1 MWGNKSKSHNVDT
14 LIAEGTSIKGDLSF
28 EGALFVDGVIEGDI
42 HGTNHE
48 QSVLSVGVHGRI
60 EGNIEAPFVIIFGQ
74 VDGDVRVS
82 QKVELKPGARVNGD
96 LYYKIIEMNAGATVN
111 GKMVNLGEPH
121 ALEHKPERS
130 EVISEPKVAQ
140 SKDTESKTEPK
151 IGDSKSNQKKSD
163 NDMHSNDNE
172 AVRA

>member
-48 QSVLSVGVHGRI
+48 KSVLSVGVHGRI

-82 QKVELKPGARVNGD
+82 QKVELKPGAKVNGD
-96 LYYKIIEMNAGATVN
+96 LYYKVMEMNAGATVN
-111 GKMVNLGEPH
+111 GKMVNLGQPH

-130 EVISEPKVAQ
+130 EVVSEAKV
-140 SKDTESKTEPK
+140 SESKTDPK
-151 IGDSKSNQKKSD
+151 IGNEKSDDKKSD
-163 NDMHSNDNE
+163 KAIHSDDNDV
-172 AVRA
+172 VRV

>member
-14 LIAEGTSIKGDLSF
+14 LIAEGTSIKGDLTF

-42 HGTNHE
+42 HGTNQE

-82 QKVELKPGARVNGD
+82 QKVQLKPGAKVNGN

-111 GKMVNLGEPH
+111 GKMVNVGQPH
-121 ALEHKPERS
+121 ALEHKPDRS
-130 EVISEPKVAQ
+130 EVVSEAKVSREQADEKK
-140 SKDTESKTEPK
+140 SKDETM
-151 IGDSKSNQKKSD
+151 QSD
-163 NDMHSNDNE
+163 DNS

>member
-14 LIAEGTSIKGDLSF
+14 LIAEGTSIKGDLTF

-48 QSVLSVGVHGRI
+48 KSVLSVGVHGRI
-60 EGNIEAPFVIIFGQ
+60 EGNIESPYVIIFGQ

-82 QKVELKPGARVNGD
+82 QKVELKPGAKVNGD
-96 LYYKIIEMNAGATVN
+96 LYYKVMEMNAGATVN

-121 ALEHKPERS
+121 ALEHKPDHS
-130 EVISEPKVAQ
+130 EVVSKPKV
-140 SKDTESKTEPK
+140 SKESSDEE
-151 IGDSKSNQKKSD
+151 KSENS
-163 NDMHSNDNE
+163 MHSDDNE

>member
-48 QSVLSVGVHGRI
+48 KSVLSVGVHGRI

-121 ALEHKPERS
+121 ALEHKPDNS
-130 EVISEPKVAQ
+130 AVVSEPKV
-140 SKDTESKTEPK
+140 TEPT
-151 IGDSKSNQKKSD
+151 IGEGKNSKGSTDDKNSD
-163 NDMHSNDNE
+163 QAMRSDDNE

>member
-1 MWGNKSKSHNVDT
+1 MWGNKTKSHNVDT
-14 LIAEGTSIKGDLSF
+14 LIAEGTSITGDLTF

-48 QSVLSVGVHGRI
+48 KSVLSVGVHGRI
-60 EGNIEAPFVIIFGQ
+60 EGNIESPYVTIFGQ

-82 QKVELKPGARVNGD
+82 QKVELKPGAKVNGN

-130 EVISEPKVAQ
+130 DVISEPKV
-140 SKDTESKTEPK
+140 SEPKNSESKTEPK
-151 IGDSKSNQKKSD
+151 IGDSKSDQKKSD
-163 NDMHSNDNE
+163 SALHSNDNE

>member
-14 LIAEGTSIKGDLSF
+14 LIAEGTSIKGDLTF

-60 EGNIEAPFVIIFGQ
+60 EGNIESPYVIIFGQ

-82 QKVELKPGARVNGD
+82 QKVELKPGAKVNGD
-96 LYYKIIEMNAGATVN
+96 LYYKVMEMNAGATVN

-121 ALEHKPERS
+121 ALEHKPDHS
-130 EVISEPKVAQ
+130 EVVSKPKVN
-140 SKDTESKTEPK
+140 KESSGENKSE
-151 IGDSKSNQKKSD
+151 DSIHSD
-163 NDMHSNDNE
+163 DNE

>member
-14 LIAEGTSIKGDLSF
+14 LIAEGTSIKGDLTF

-60 EGNIEAPFVIIFGQ
+60 EGNIESPYVIIFGQ

-82 QKVELKPGARVNGD
+82 QKVELKPGAKVNGD
-96 LYYKIIEMNAGATVN
+96 LYYKVMEMNAGATVN

-121 ALEHKPERS
+121 ALEHKPDHS
-130 EVISEPKVAQ
+130 EVVSKPKVN
-140 SKDTESKTEPK
+140 KESSDENKSE
-151 IGDSKSNQKKSD
+151 DSIHSD
-163 NDMHSNDNE
+163 DNE

>member
-14 LIAEGTSIKGDLSF
+14 LIAEGTSIKGDLTF

-60 EGNIEAPFVIIFGQ
+60 EGNIEAPYVIIFGQ

-82 QKVELKPGARVNGD
+82 QKVELKPGAKVNGD
-96 LYYKIIEMNAGATVN
+96 LYYKVMEMNAGATVN

-121 ALEHKPERS
+121 ALEHKPDHS
-130 EVISEPKVAQ
+130 EVVSEAKV
-140 SKDTESKTEPK
+140 SKESSDE
-151 IGDSKSNQKKSD
+151 KKSE
-163 NDMHSNDNE
+163 NSIHSDDSE

>member
-14 LIAEGTSIKGDLSF
+14 LIAEGTSIKGDLTF

-60 EGNIEAPFVIIFGQ
+60 EGNIESPYVIIFGQ

-82 QKVELKPGARVNGD
+82 KKVELKPGAKVNGD
-96 LYYKIIEMNAGATVN
+96 LYYKVMEMNAGATVN

-121 ALEHKPERS
+121 ALEHKPDHS
-130 EVISEPKVAQ
+130 EVVSKPKVN
-140 SKDTESKTEPK
+140 KESSDKNKSE
-151 IGDSKSNQKKSD
+151 DSIHSD
-163 NDMHSNDNE
+163 DNE